1 MADVI
6 LWSFD
11 FENDH
16 AHESFMDS
24 VVWSDEDFYHVSFI
38 VGRFTSFSP
47 EIGFLSSL

>member
-16 AHESFMDS
+16 AHAF
-24 VVWSDEDFYHVSFI
+24 H
-38 VGRFTSFSP
+38 G
-47 EIGFLSSL
+47 